1 MHKNIVRTE
10 DEIKKHLE
18 KLAALSDTKDTKIAQ
33 NNFIMHEVL
42 LTFLNTD
49 ADPQGMINSFDTYT
63 SRQAKLLTDLCLWLT
78 GKFNNA
84 PSYNP
89 LKEEQ
94 FSTEQVLEDFGKTN
108 YTEFNIG

>member
-18 KLAALSDTKDTKIAQ
+18 KLAALADTKDTEIAQ
-33 NNFIMHEVL
+33 NNL
-42 LTFLNTD
+42 LMYAILEAFLSSD